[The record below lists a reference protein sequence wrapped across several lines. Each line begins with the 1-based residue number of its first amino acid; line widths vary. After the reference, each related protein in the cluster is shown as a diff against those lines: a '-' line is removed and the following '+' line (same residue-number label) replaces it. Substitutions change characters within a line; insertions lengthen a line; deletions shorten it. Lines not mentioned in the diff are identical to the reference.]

1 MGAGQSSTA
10 IQYANTGASSKDVK
24 RLELFSSIFLRLLQS
39 SDILDIVALT
49 RGPKAC
55 GDYVVLLEKDLSKEF
70 NKIKLPSTGTGQS
83 TVDSVIFS
91 RAKMITDETPSD
103 ALTCRSLAI
112 FYVRALQ
119 LIGALTMSIYT
130 PPDQVTR
137 IQQRVLEK
145 ARKEQLKDIPLTQV
159 QKEELRNKQDAWLK
173 NIMSDVSRSDGIMT
187 IQGHSQFKYNKT
199 PGNNILTYVDP
210 ENKYEYKAKLFLE
223 EPTKF
228 NIVEYFEGQKVITPE
243 SYWVIVT
250 TATTPPK
257 NIYRALVAKNKFA
270 YVFSPEVD
278 VTLKNETP
286 DMVLKDW
293 ASNLSVIMV
302 ENTTPRPPPP
312 PPKNAARDQYGR
324 PVAFGA
330 RTENYYG
337 GGRKRR
343 TFRKRGGGP
352 YNNTLNPSNDRS
364 KQATKKNTNEKSKVV
379 EKLSLSK
386 DNTLPRAFARSYDDM
401 VQWTAEVRT
410 WSEAAPA
417 SYRAVLLYIKPALPT
432 GQATSYICVDNWA
445 ERSLK
450 LVSPF
455 ASLESLYYNEDDGS
469 MSQYNADL
477 LKGLA
482 NVLNDI
488 YAKNASDLPG
498 PEVPKKKIETLAD
511 VSMPPVPIG
520 IKNLFCGK
528 RSAQGN
534 VAVIDPRHMVILER
548 AQTTI
553 LNLYKAHFEFCYSIL
568 EKIFSAYQSPGGE
581 MKVQF
586 APIFADKNVSARATL
601 ESLISEARGALG
613 EHYVAVEKIYY
624 GALQELLALPI
635 R

>member
-1 MGAGQSSTA
+1 MGAGQSSAA

-55 GDYVVLLEKDLSKEF
+55 GDYVVLLEKDLNKEF

-83 TVDSVIFS
+83 TVDSVMFS

-130 PPDQVTR
+130 PPDLVTR

-145 ARKEQLKDIPLTQV
+145 ARKEQLKDVVLTEV
-159 QKEELRNKQDAWLK
+159 QKEELRNRRDVWLK

-187 IQGHSQFKYNKT
+187 IQGHQQFKYNKT

-223 EPTKF
+223 EPGKF
-228 NIVEYFEGQKVITPE
+228 NIVEYFEGEKMETPE
-243 SYWVIVT
+243 SYWIIVT

-257 NIYRALVAKNKFA
+257 NIYRALVSKNKFA

-278 VTLKNETP
+278 VTIKNETP

-293 ASNLSVIMV
+293 ASNLSVIMT
-302 ENTTPRPPPP
+302 ENTTARPPPP
-312 PPKNAARDQYGR
+312 PSKNADRGMGR
-324 PVAFGA
+324 FGQTAPWDGGGA
-330 RTENYYG
+330 R
-337 GGRKRR
+337 RRRR

-352 YNNTLNPSNDRS
+352 YDNTLNPTNDRS
-364 KQATKKNTNEKSKVV
+364 KQPTKKNSNDKSKVI

-386 DNTLPRAFARSYDDM
+386 DNTLPRAFAKSYDDM

-520 IKNLFCGK
+520 IKNLFCSK
-528 RSAQGN
+528 RAAQGN
-534 VAVIDPRHMVILER
+534 VAILDPRHMVILER
-548 AQTTI
+548 AQTAI
-553 LNLYKAHFEFCYSIL
+553 LNLYKVHFEFCYSIL
-568 EKIFSAYQSPGGE
+568 ERIFSAYQSPGGE

-613 EHYVAVEKIYY
+613 EHYVSVEKIYY

>member
-1 MGAGQSSTA
+1 MGAGQSSA
-10 IQYANTGASSKDVK
+10 AVQYANTGASSKDVK

-55 GDYVVLLEKDLSKEF
+55 GDYVVLLEKDLNKEF

-130 PPDQVTR
+130 PPDLVTR

-145 ARKEQLKDIPLTQV
+145 ARKEQLKDVVLTQV

-173 NIMSDVSRSDGIMT
+173 NIMTDVSRSDGIMT
-187 IQGHSQFKYNKT
+187 IQGHPQFKYNKT

-228 NIVEYFEGQKVITPE
+228 NIVEYFEGEKIVTPE
-243 SYWVIVT
+243 SYWIIVT

-293 ASNLSVIMV
+293 AANLPVIMV

-312 PPKNAARDQYGR
+312 PSKNAGRDPYGR

-330 RTENYYG
+330 RTENYFG

-352 YNNTLNPSNDRS
+352 YDNTLNPSNDRS
-364 KQATKKNTNEKSKVV
+364 KQATKKNTNEKSKVI

-498 PEVPKKKIETLAD
+498 PEAPKKKIETLAD
-511 VSMPPVPIG
+511 VSIPPIPIG

-534 VAVIDPRHMVILER
+534 VAILDPRHVIILER
-548 AQTTI
+548 AQTAI

-601 ESLISEARGALG
+601 EGLISEARGALG